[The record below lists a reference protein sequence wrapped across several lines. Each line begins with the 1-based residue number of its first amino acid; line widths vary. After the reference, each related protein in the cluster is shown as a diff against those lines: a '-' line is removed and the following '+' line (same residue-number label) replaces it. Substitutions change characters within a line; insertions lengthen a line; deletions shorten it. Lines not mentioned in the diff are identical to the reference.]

1 MTPNPDHMY
10 NKRLPSPENA
20 ILFIGDGTE
29 LVVEYVGSVDFI
41 FHSTEDVRVTLE
53 SVLFIPSLKIN
64 LLSLHTIQAKEAITL
79 DAAGTHL
86 MGGRLFSP
94 KDRAGSRLKATRRS
108 PALFFSLPPKPAVQ
122 PVRTP
127 GVSSMPPS
135 PGVMVAGEGTMVA
148 GFPPFRP
155 MHGLPG
161 KPPSPYFI

>member
-20 ILFIGDGTE
+20 IIFIGDGTE

-108 PALFFSLPPKPAVQ
+108 PALFFF
-122 PVRTP
+122 
-127 GVSSMPPS
+127 PS
-135 PGVMVAGEGTMVA
+135 AEARGTTGEDAGSIFYATVAGGD
-148 GFPPFRP
+148 GSRRGDDGSWFPPF
-155 MHGLPG
+155 
-161 KPPSPYFI
+161 PPYAWIAG